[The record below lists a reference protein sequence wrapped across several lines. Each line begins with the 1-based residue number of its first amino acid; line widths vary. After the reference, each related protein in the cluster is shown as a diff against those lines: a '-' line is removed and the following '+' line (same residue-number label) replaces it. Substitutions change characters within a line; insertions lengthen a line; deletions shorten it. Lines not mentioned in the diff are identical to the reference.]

1 MKPLELKRELE
12 NRLQRPERQISY
24 NRDEQQLRIEDSNL
38 KKGVTLSI
46 SRLQDRW
53 KVRKEAALE
62 EAVHYVDEAL
72 QAMATPFTLKGNEK
86 KIFPVIR
93 STSFPSHADEK
104 ELLFEEHTAETRIY
118 YAIDRGVTFTLL
130 TKELLEEEQLDR
142 AKIKEIAL
150 FNVRSLKTD
159 AKKDIVAGNTFYFI
173 NQNDGYDASKILNEQ
188 LLKQFENQAEGEL
201 AVAVPHQDVLIIAD
215 IINETGYDV
224 LAQMVFQFFSSGI
237 TPITALP
244 FIYSKGELEP
254 VFILAHKRPQN

>member
-12 NRLQRPERQISY
+12 IRLQRPEREISY
-24 NRDEQQLRIEDSNL
+24 NRDEQQLRIEDIKL

-53 KVRKEAALE
+53 KARNEAALE

-86 KIFPVIR
+86 NIFPVIR

-104 ELLFEEHTAETRIY
+104 ELFFEEHTAETRIY

-130 TKELLEEEQLDR
+130 TKELLEQEQFDK
-142 AKIKEIAL
+142 AKIKEMAL
-150 FNVRSLKTD
+150 FNVRSLETTV
-159 AKKDIVAGNTFYFI
+159 KKDVVAGNSFYFI

-188 LLKQFENQAEGEL
+188 LLKQYENQAEGEL

-244 FIYSKGELEP
+244 FIYNKGELEP
-254 VFILAHKRPQN
+254 IFILANRKPKH